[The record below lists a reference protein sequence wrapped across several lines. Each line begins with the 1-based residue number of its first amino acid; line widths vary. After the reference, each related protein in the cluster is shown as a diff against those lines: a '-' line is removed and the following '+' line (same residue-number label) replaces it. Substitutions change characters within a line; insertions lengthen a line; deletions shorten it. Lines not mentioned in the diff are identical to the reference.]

1 MYCPHL
7 KGYCYCYSSMSCS
20 ECFLFKN
27 APISLSQQYNYKCSC
42 GGEFI
47 QPISKTIYKYTEGN
61 GTLSSS
67 YRPEN
72 INVCP
77 FCNKEMKGLRG

>member
-42 GGEFI
+42 GGEFM
-47 QPISKTIYKYTEGN
+47 QPFYKNLEGTTEF
-61 GTLSSS
+61 
-67 YRPEN
+67 RDRKP
-72 INVCP
+72 VCP